1 MNLLDISAATDN
13 FFWSQIM
20 IYGCL
25 LAGVYF
31 SLLMKFPQL
40 RLVKDM
46 VRQLFSGQSSASG
59 VSSFQG
65 FAMALGGRV
74 GTGNITG
81 VASAIFFGGPGAVFW
96 MWAIAFLGAGSAYI
110 ESALSQVW
118 KEEVNGE
125 YRGGPAYYI
134 EKGLK
139 SRPLG
144 IAFAILTVFGCGLAL
159 PGIQTNAFAQAGK
172 LSLGLSPWIAGLLY
186 TVLVGYVVFGG
197 GRRIAKCAERI
208 VPFMALVYIL
218 LAFVILVVNFNKIGE
233 VFQMIFSSA
242 FNANAAYGAIFGLA
256 IQWGVKRGIF
266 SNEAGQG
273 TGAQA
278 SGAAEVSHPAK
289 QGLVQA
295 FSVYVDTLFVCTA
308 TAVMILSTNAFNVA
322 DPVNKGGFLTQLL
335 PGVEKSNF
343 TQYAVDSVLPGFGGA
358 FVAIAL
364 FFFTFTTVLAYA
376 FYTDSS
382 IAYLFKKNTEGAG
395 YKYGILLSRLAI
407 VAMTFIGAVSSVDVV
422 WNFGSAAVGAM
433 AWFNIIVIVLLTKP
447 GLATLRDYEAQK
459 KLGLDPVFVPS
470 RIGIKNAEIWEKIA
484 ARNYPEQLAALKK
497 KAPRGVQGEDVWEE
511 VTEKI
516 YVKPLV
522 PVKEE
527 TVD

>member
-1 MNLLDISAATDN
+1 
-13 FFWSQIM
+13 M

-25 LAGVYF
+25 VAGVYF
-31 SLLMKFPQL
+31 SVRMKFPQV

-46 VRQLFSGQSSASG
+46 VSQLFSGQSSASG

-118 KEEVNGE
+118 KEEVHGE
-125 YRGGPAYYI
+125 YRGGPAYYM

-144 IAFAILTVFGCGLAL
+144 IAFALLTVFGCGLAL
-159 PGIQTNAFAQAGK
+159 PGIQSNAFAQAAAH
-172 LSLGLSPWIAGLLY
+172 SLDLSPWVAGFCYALLIA
-186 TVLVGYVVFGG
+186 YVVFGG
-197 GRRIAKCAERI
+197 GRRIAKTAEKI
-208 VPFMALVYIL
+208 VPFMAIAYIL
-218 LAFVILVVNFNKIGE
+218 MAFVILFAHADKIID
-233 VFQMIFSSA
+233 IFKLIFGCA
-242 FNANAAYGAIFGLA
+242 FNMNAAYGAVFGLA

-308 TAVMILSTNAFNVA
+308 TAIMILATNAFNVA
-322 DPVNKGGFLTQLL
+322 DPANQGGFLMQAL

-343 TQYAVDSVLPGFGGA
+343 TQMAVDSVVPGFGGA
-358 FVAIAL
+358 FVAVAL

-382 IAYLFKKNTEGAG
+382 IAYLFKKNHGGG
-395 YKYGILLSRLAI
+395 YKIAIMASRVAI
-407 VAMTFIGAVSSVDVV
+407 VAVTFIGAVSSVDVV

-433 AWFNIIVIVLLTKP
+433 AWFNIVVIVLLSKP
-447 GLATLRDYEAQK
+447 GIATLRDYEAQK
-459 KLGLDPVFVPS
+459 KLGLDPVFIPS
-470 RIGIKNAEIWEKIA
+470 RCGIKGAELWDTIIPKHYAKE
-484 ARNYPEQLAALKK
+484 LAAFKAKTSGSKIDEDEDGLK
-497 KAPRGVQGEDVWEE
+497 ARVA
-511 VTEKI
+511 
-516 YVKPLV
+516 L
-522 PVKEE
+522 E
-527 TVD
+527 TKS

>member
-1 MNLLDISAATDN
+1 MDLLAFSAATDD
-13 FFWSQIM
+13 FFWSKIM

-25 LAGVYF
+25 VAGVYF
-31 SLLMKFPQL
+31 SVLMKFPQV
-40 RLVKDM
+40 RLIKDM
-46 VRQLFSGQSSASG
+46 VTQLFSGQSSASG

-96 MWAIAFLGAGSAYI
+96 MWAIAFLGAGSAFI
-110 ESALSQVW
+110 ESSLSQVW
-118 KEEVNGE
+118 KEEVHGE
-125 YRGGPAYYI
+125 YRGGPAYYM

-144 IAFAILTVFGCGLAL
+144 IAFAILTIFGCGLAL
-159 PGIQTNAFAQAGK
+159 PGIQTNAFAQAASH
-172 LSLGLSPWIAGLLY
+172 SLGMSAWVAGAIY
-186 TVLVGYVVFGG
+186 TVLVAYVIFGG
-197 GRRIAKCAERI
+197 GKRIAKTAEMV
-208 VPFMALVYIL
+208 VPFMAIAYCL
-218 LAFVILVVNFNKIGE
+218 LAAVILFTHFSKIGE
-233 VFQMIFSSA
+233 VFGLIFSSA
-242 FNANAAYGAIFGLA
+242 FNMNAAYGAVFGLA

-308 TAVMILSTNAFNVA
+308 TAVMILATNAFNVA
-322 DPVNKGGFLTQLL
+322 DPANVGGFLAQNL
-335 PGVEKSNF
+335 PGIEKSNF
-343 TQYAVDSVLPGFGGA
+343 TQEAVNSVLPGFGGS

-382 IAYLFKKNTEGAG
+382 IAYLFKKDTSGPG
-395 YKYGILLSRLAI
+395 YKYGILLTRLAI

-447 GLATLRDYEAQK
+447 GIATLKDYEAQK
-459 KLGLDPVFVPS
+459 KMGIDPVFIPS
-470 RIGIKNAEIWEKIA
+470 RCGIKDAELWDTIVPKHYAKE
-484 ARNYPEQLAALKK
+484 LAALNEQLKK
-497 KAPRGVQGEDVWEE
+497 K
-511 VTEKI
+511 
-516 YVKPLV
+516 
-522 PVKEE
+522 
-527 TVD
+527 

>member
-1 MNLLDISAATDN
+1 MDLLSFSAATDD
-13 FFWSQIM
+13 FFWSRVM

-31 SLLMKFPQL
+31 SILMKFPQV
-40 RLVKDM
+40 RLIKDM
-46 VRQLFSGQSSASG
+46 VNQLFSGKSSETG

-96 MWAIAFLGAGSAYI
+96 MWAIAFLGAGSAFI
-110 ESALSQVW
+110 ESSLSQVW
-118 KEEVNGE
+118 KDEVHGE
-125 YRGGPAYYI
+125 YRGGPAYYM

-139 SRPLG
+139 SRWLG
-144 IAFAILTVFGCGLAL
+144 AAFAILTIFGCGMAL
-159 PGIQTNAFAQAGK
+159 PGIQSNAFGQAAAH
-172 LSLGLSPWIAGLLY
+172 SMNIDPWISGFVY
-186 TVLVGYVVFGG
+186 TVLIAYVVLGG
-197 GRRIAKCAERI
+197 GRRIAKTAERI
-208 VPFMALVYIL
+208 VPFMAIAYII
-218 LAFVILVVNFNKIGE
+218 LAFVILFAHAEKIVGI
-233 VFQMIFSSA
+233 FQLIFSCA
-242 FNANAAYGAIFGLA
+242 FNMNAAYGAVFGLA

-308 TAVMILSTNAFNVA
+308 TAVMILATNAFNVA
-322 DPVNKGGFLTQLL
+322 DPANVGGFLVEFL
-335 PGVEKSNF
+335 PGIEKSNF
-343 TQYAVDSVLPGFGGA
+343 TQEAVNVILPGFGGT

-364 FFFTFTTVLAYA
+364 FFFTFSTVLAYA
-376 FYTDSS
+376 FYADSS
-382 IAYLFKKNTEGAG
+382 IAYLFKNNANGAG
-395 YKYGILLSRLAI
+395 YKYGIVFVRLAVI
-407 VAMTFIGAVSSVDVV
+407 ATTFIGSVSSVDVV

-447 GLATLRDYEAQK
+447 GIATLKDYEAQK
-459 KLGLDPVFVPS
+459 KMGLDPVFVPS
-470 RIGIKNAEIWEKIA
+470 RCGIKNAEIWEGIVAK
-484 ARNYPEQLAALKK
+484 RYPEQLAALKAK
-497 KAPRGVQGEDVWEE
+497 TKS
-511 VTEKI
+511 
-516 YVKPLV
+516 
-522 PVKEE
+522 
-527 TVD
+527 

>member
-1 MNLLDISAATDN
+1 
-13 FFWSQIM
+13 M

-31 SLLMKFPQL
+31 SLRMRFPQL
-40 RLVKDM
+40 RLIKDM
-46 VRQLFSGQSSASG
+46 VGQLFSGKSSTSG

-118 KEEVNGE
+118 KEQVHGE

-139 SRPLG
+139 SRALG
-144 IAFAILTVFGCGLAL
+144 IAFALLTVFGCGLAL
-159 PGIQTNAFAQAGK
+159 PGIQSNAFGQAAAH
-172 LSLGLSPWIAGLLY
+172 SLDIAPWISGLIY
-186 TVLVGYVVFGG
+186 TVLVAYVVLGG
-197 GRRIAKCAERI
+197 GRRIAKTAERI
-208 VPFMALVYIL
+208 VPFMAIAY
-218 LAFVILVVNFNKIGE
+218 LVVAAVVLFAHADKIVE
-233 VFQMIFSSA
+233 IFRLIFSCA
-242 FNANAAYGAIFGLA
+242 FNQNAAYGAVFGSA
-256 IQWGVKRGIF
+256 IQWGVKRGVF

-273 TGAQA
+273 TGPQA

-308 TAVMILSTNAFNVA
+308 TAVMILATNAFNVA
-322 DPVNKGGFLTQLL
+322 DPARAGGFVAQFL
-335 PGVEKSNF
+335 PGIEKSNF
-343 TQYAVDSVLPGFGGA
+343 TQQAVNNVLPGFGGP
-358 FVAIAL
+358 FVACAL

-376 FYTDSS
+376 FYADSS
-382 IAYLFKKNTEGAG
+382 IAYLFKKDASGPG
-395 YKYGILLSRLAI
+395 YRYGILLTRFAVI
-407 VAMTFIGAVSSVDVV
+407 AATFVGSVSSVDVV

-433 AWFNIIVIVLLTKP
+433 AWFNILVIILLAKP
-447 GLATLRDYEAQK
+447 GIATLRDYEAQRK
-459 KLGLDPVFVPS
+459 QGLDPVFVPA
-470 RIGIKNAEIWEKIA
+470 RCGIQGAELWDEIGP
-484 ARNYPEQLAALKK
+484 RTYPQELAALQ
-497 KAPRGVQGEDVWEE
+497 A
-511 VTEKI
+511 
-516 YVKPLV
+516 
-522 PVKEE
+522 KEAE
-527 TVD
+527 ASARR

>member
-1 MNLLDISAATDN
+1 MNLLAISAAADD

-25 LAGVYF
+25 IAGVYF
-31 SLLMKFPQL
+31 SVRMRFPQL
-40 RLVKDM
+40 RLIKDM
-46 VRQLFSGQSSASG
+46 INQLFSGQSSASG

-118 KEEVNGE
+118 KEEVHGE
-125 YRGGPAYYI
+125 YRGGPAYYM

-144 IAFAILTVFGCGLAL
+144 IAFALLTVFGCGLAL
-159 PGIQTNAFAQAGK
+159 PGIQTNAFAQAAAH
-172 LSLGLSPWIAGLLY
+172 SLDMSPWVAGFCY
-186 TVLVGYVVFGG
+186 TVLIAYVVFGG
-197 GRRIAKCAERI
+197 GRRIAKTAEMV
-208 VPFMALVYIL
+208 VPFMAIAYIL
-218 LAFVILVVNFNKIGE
+218 MAFVVLFAHADKI
-233 VFQMIFSSA
+233 VDIFKLIFGCA
-242 FNANAAYGAIFGLA
+242 FNMNAAYGAVFGLA

-308 TAVMILSTNAFNVA
+308 TAIMILATNAFNVA
-322 DPVNKGGFLTQLL
+322 DPANQGGFLMQAL

-343 TQYAVDSVLPGFGGA
+343 TQMAVDSVVPGFGGV
-358 FVAIAL
+358 FVAVAL

-382 IAYLFKKNTEGAG
+382 IAYLFKTNHGGDG
-395 YKYGILLSRLAI
+395 YKLAIMASRVAI
-407 VAMTFIGAVSSVDVV
+407 VAVTFVGAVSSVDVV

-433 AWFNIIVIVLLTKP
+433 AWFNIVVIVLLAKP
-447 GLATLRDYEAQK
+447 GIATLKDYEVQK
-459 KLGLDPVFVPS
+459 KLGLDPVFIPS
-470 RIGIKNAEIWEKIA
+470 RCGIKGAELWETIVPRTYAK
-484 ARNYPEQLAALKK
+484 ELAALNAALKSTRTADDVDEDEDGM
-497 KAPRGVQGEDVWEE
+497 KAAVAF
-511 VTEKI
+511 
-516 YVKPLV
+516 
-522 PVKEE
+522 E
-527 TVD
+527 TKS

>member
-1 MNLLDISAATDN
+1 MNLLAFSAAADD
-13 FFWSQIM
+13 FFWSQVM

-31 SLLMKFPQL
+31 SIRMRFPQV
-40 RLVKDM
+40 RLLKDM
-46 VRQLFSGQSSASG
+46 VGQLFSGKSSESG
-59 VSSFQG
+59 LSSFQG

-118 KEEVNGE
+118 KDEVHGE

-144 IAFAILTVFGCGLAL
+144 IAFAVLTVFGCGLAL
-159 PGIQTNAFAQAGK
+159 PGIQSNAFGQAAAH
-172 LSLGLSPWIAGLLY
+172 SLNMAPWMTGLLY

-197 GRRIAKCAERI
+197 GRRIAKSAEMI
-208 VPFMALVYIL
+208 VPFMAMAYIL
-218 LAFVILVVNFNKIGE
+218 LAFIILVTHADKI
-233 VFQMIFSSA
+233 VDIISLIFSCA
-242 FNANAAYGAIFGLA
+242 FNQNAAYGAVFGLA
-256 IQWGVKRGIF
+256 VQWGVKRGIF

-295 FSVYVDTLFVCTA
+295 FSVYVDTLFICTA
-308 TAVMILSTNAFNVA
+308 TAVMILATNAFNVA
-322 DPVNKGGFLTQLL
+322 DPANKGGFLMQAL
-335 PGVEKSNF
+335 PGIEKSNF
-343 TQYAVDSVLPGFGGA
+343 TQVAVDSVLPGYGGA

-382 IAYLFKKNTEGAG
+382 IAYLFKKDTSGPG
-395 YKYGILLSRLAI
+395 YKYGILLSRLAVV
-407 VAMTFIGAVSSVDVV
+407 VATFVGAVSSVDVV

-433 AWFNIIVIVLLTKP
+433 AWFNIVVIVLLAKP
-447 GLATLRDYEAQK
+447 GIATLKDYEAQK
-459 KLGLDPVFVPS
+459 KMGLDPVFIPS
-470 RIGIKNAEIWEKIA
+470 RCGIEGADLWNAIIPRTYAKE
-484 ARNYPEQLAALKK
+484 LAALKAK
-497 KAPRGVQGEDVWEE
+497 LAIEE
-511 VTEKI
+511 VDEDIDEDGLTAPVALET
-516 YVKPLV
+516 KP
-522 PVKEE
+522 
-527 TVD
+527 

>member
-1 MNLLDISAATDN
+1 MNLVAISAATDD

-20 IYGCL
+20 IFGCL

-31 SLLMKFPQL
+31 SLRMKFPQV
-40 RLVKDM
+40 RLIKDM
-46 VRQLFSGQSSASG
+46 VGQLFSGQSSASG

-118 KEEVNGE
+118 KEQVHGE
-125 YRGGPAYYI
+125 YRGGPAYYM

-144 IAFAILTVFGCGLAL
+144 IAFALLTVFGCGLCL
-159 PGIQTNAFAQAGK
+159 PGIQTNAFAQAAAH
-172 LSLGLSPWIAGLLY
+172 SLGMPAWIAGLCY
-186 TVLVGYVVFGG
+186 TALTAYVVFGG
-197 GRRIAKCAERI
+197 GRRIAKSAEMI
-208 VPFMALVYIL
+208 VPFMAIAYCL
-218 LAFVILVVNFNKIGE
+218 LAAVILFANFSKIGE
-233 VFQMIFSSA
+233 IFGLIFSCA
-242 FNANAAYGAIFGLA
+242 FNQNAAYGAVFGLA

-308 TAVMILSTNAFNVA
+308 TAIMILATNTFNVA
-322 DPVNKGGFLTQLL
+322 DPANAGGFLTQLL

-343 TQYAVDSVLPGFGGA
+343 TQAAVDTVLPGWGGA
-358 FVAIAL
+358 FVAVAL

-382 IAYLFKKNTEGAG
+382 IAYLFKKNASGPG
-395 YKYGILLSRLAI
+395 YKYGIILTRVVI
-407 VAMTFIGAVSSVDVV
+407 VITTFVGAVASVDVV

-433 AWFNIIVIVLLTKP
+433 AWFNIIVIVLLGKP
-447 GLATLRDYEAQK
+447 GIATLKDYEAQK
-459 KLGLDPVFVPS
+459 KLGLDPVFIPS
-470 RIGIKNAEIWEKIA
+470 RCGIEGAELWDKIV
-484 ARNYPEQLAALKK
+484 PEHYAKELAALK
-497 KAPRGVQGEDVWEE
+497 AA
-511 VTEKI
+511 EKG
-516 YVKPLV
+516 K
-522 PVKEE
+522 
-527 TVD
+527 

>member
-1 MNLLDISAATDN
+1 MNLLSMSAAVDD
-13 FFWSQIM
+13 FFWSQVM
-20 IYGCL
+20 VYGCL

-31 SLLMKFPQL
+31 SLRMRFPQI
-40 RLVKDM
+40 RLIRDM
-46 VRQLFSGQSSASG
+46 VGQLFSGKSSASG

-118 KEEVNGE
+118 KERVNGE
-125 YRGGPAYYI
+125 YRGGPAYYM

-144 IAFAILTVFGCGLAL
+144 IAFAVLTVFGCGLAL
-159 PGIQTNAFAQAGK
+159 PGIQSNAFGQAAAHS
-172 LSLGLSPWIAGLLY
+172 LSLSPLISGILY
-186 TVLVGYVVFGG
+186 TVAVAYVVLGG
-197 GRRIAKCAERI
+197 GRRIAKTAEMV
-208 VPFMALVYIL
+208 VPFMAIAYIL
-218 LAFVILVVNFNKIGE
+218 LATIILFVHADRIGE
-233 VFQMIFSSA
+233 ILALIFSCA
-242 FNANAAYGAIFGLA
+242 FNANAAYGAVFGLA

-322 DPVNKGGFLTQLL
+322 DPAKQGGLLMQFL
-335 PGVEKSNF
+335 PGIEKSNF
-343 TQYAVDSVLPGFGGA
+343 TQEAVESVLPGFGGI

-376 FYTDSS
+376 FYSDSS
-382 IAYLFKKNTEGAG
+382 IAYLFKRNTTGAG
-395 YKYGILLSRLAI
+395 YRYGILLTRIAVIFATFVGAI
-407 VAMTFIGAVSSVDVV
+407 SSVDVV

-433 AWFNIIVIVLLTKP
+433 AWFNIVVIVLLAKP
-447 GLATLRDYEAQK
+447 GIATLRDYEQQR

-470 RIGIKNAEIWEKIA
+470 RCGIEGAELWDSIVQEHYAK
-484 ARNYPEQLAALKK
+484 ELAALE
-497 KAPRGVQGEDVWEE
+497 ASESVRDEDEDPDGMKRAAVE
-511 VTEKI
+511 VA
-516 YVKPLV
+516 
-522 PVKEE
+522 
-527 TVD
+527 